1 MGALK
6 TLFGWLL
13 IFDAVLGLLHPQ
25 MWASVHRS
33 LATPFGRRTTSYV
46 ANVTDATVDYGDW
59 EPAGQKAIYLLQ
71 ALAGFLLTQRK

>member
-13 IFDAVLGLLHPQ
+13 IFDAALGLLHPQ

-33 LATPFGRRTTSYV
+33 LATPFGRRTGSYV
-46 ANVTDATVDYGDW
+46 ASVTDATVAYGDW
-59 EPAGQKAIYLLQ
+59 EPAGQKAMYLLQ
-71 ALAGFLLTQRK
+71 AVVGVMLTRK